1 MTGRVAHSVTATPD
15 PPPKGV
21 PNPVHRADGAR
32 AAGYQAPLVAG
43 VRTYGWAV
51 GAIVEA
57 AGAEWMDGG
66 WIDFSL
72 HRPVFAGDRLTTT
85 VTSTGAATGAPDAR
99 WDVAT
104 VVEPE
109 RIVLMGEVGVGS
121 APWLTELDA
130 PPASPGSDPPPARST
145 YDVASAPVGR
155 ALLPL
160 AAFVTGSDAEAML
173 HDDLAVDPE
182 PFCRSGRVRLHPYFL
197 AGRMAP
203 LTRHNFTYGPTI
215 HVRSQIQH
223 CAPAWAD
230 QEITVGAR
238 VVDAYERNGHQY
250 QVLDGRITGAGAD
263 DLVLI
268 RHHTIFRP
276 RGTVPPEPDSSAAP
290 AG

>member
-1 MTGRVAHSVTATPD
+1 MTGDIEQSVTATAD
-15 PPPKGV
+15 PPPRGV
-21 PNPVHRADGAR
+21 PNPVHRADGAQ
-32 AAGYQAPLVAG
+32 AAGYRAPLVAG

-51 GAIVEA
+51 GPILQA
-57 AGAEWMDGG
+57 AGPAWLDGG

-85 VTSTGAATGAPDAR
+85 VTHTAAPTGTR
-99 WDVAT
+99 WSVVT

-109 RIVLMGEVGVGS
+109 RVVLEGEVGVGA
-121 APWLTELDA
+121 APWLGDL
-130 PPASPGSDPPPARST
+130 DPPPASTGVDSPPVRPT
-145 YDVASAPVGR
+145 YDVAEAPVGR

-160 AAFVTGSDAEAML
+160 AVFVSGGAAEAL
-173 HDDLAVDPE
+173 VEEDLASDPG
-182 PFCRSGRVRLHPYFL
+182 PFRSGSRMRLHPCFL

-230 QEITVGAR
+230 QEVTVGAR
-238 VVDAYERNGHQY
+238 IVDAYERNGHQY
-250 QVLDGRITGAGAD
+250 QVLDGRITGAGASELA
-263 DLVLI
+263 LV

-276 RGTVPPEPDSSAAP
+276 RGTSPPEPAASSSPAA
-290 AG
+290 